1 MQIDKHDIALIMTKI
16 TGYILL
22 LISCFLWGLI
32 FIIPLLDFSK
42 SQIAGTTTIL
52 LIIGEICFYISMIML
67 GKQFLNKIK
76 NKLIFWKIK
85 DKTVSNPDK
94 PVNSKQDNDTNG

>member
-1 MQIDKHDIALIMTKI
+1 MAKI
-16 TGYILL
+16 IGCILL
-22 LISCFLWGLI
+22 LISFLLWGLI
-32 FIIPLLDFSK
+32 FIIPWLDFSK

-52 LIIGEICFYISMIML
+52 LIIGEICFYISVIML
-67 GKQFLNKIK
+67 GKPFLNKIK

-94 PVNSKQDNDTNG
+94 PVNSKQDNGTNG